1 MENFEVFDAKKA
13 AVLHTLQELKGIL
26 DDLGAAGIDVAD
38 DLARLRSAV
47 DSIQGDVLRIALL
60 GAFSD
65 GKTSVVA
72 GWLGRLMADMKIDM
86 DESSDRLAIYVPK
99 GLPGKCEIVDTPGLF
114 GDKQL
119 SVEGQQLLYSDITRR
134 YIAEA
139 HLILYVVD
147 ATNPLKDSHS
157 DIARWVLRDLRKLS
171 STVFVI
177 NKMDE
182 VTDLTDATLYAEQAR
197 IKRKNLESKLQRAAE
212 LRPAELQQLHIV
224 CMAANPNGRGL
235 PFWFGKP
242 EQYESR
248 SRIGE
253 LKAVTTQVLQSN
265 VPSVLQAKTGID
277 VVRELAVTKLAAAQR
292 ELDALVAF
300 GAQNAES
307 IARIEKDMEKGRTDV
322 KRLGAAM
329 FEELTNMEKRL
340 MGRLRPLE
348 MCEILSF
355 LEDEIGYNS
364 ATEVGFKL
372 QLAVKGVVDKYFS
385 QASAV
390 TGRLNKEID
399 IQVTAGISFL
409 EAVGSTAASA
419 SSQILK
425 GVSKLPTSVIK
436 DGIFAA
442 RDALSS
448 VVGVAYKFKPWEA
461 SKLAGSISKWAGPAG
476 AALQVSTD
484 LYRAYKASEHE
495 SELRKVKTD
504 IGEGIKDVF
513 KDLYVILGDDQKVIA
528 LLAPQLEGFQTVL
541 NSLTQSKEE
550 LQARTEA
557 IQRVATRLERLA
569 PLGSP

>member
-1 MENFEVFDAKKA
+1 MENFEIFAEKKA
-13 AVLHTLQELKGIL
+13 AVLQTLQELKEIL

-47 DSIQGDVLRIALL
+47 ESAQGDVLRIALL

-72 GWLGRLMADMKIDM
+72 GWLGRLMADMNIDM
-86 DESSDRLAIYVPK
+86 DESSDRLAIYVPE

-114 GDKQL
+114 GDKQR
-119 SVEGQQLLYSDITRR
+119 SVDGQQLLYSDITRR

-147 ATNPLKDSHS
+147 ATNPLKDSHF

-182 VTDLTDATLYAEQAR
+182 VTDLTDATLYAEQAQ
-197 IKRKNLESKLQRAAE
+197 IKRANLKSKLQRAAE
-212 LRPAELQQLHIV
+212 LTPAELEQLHIV

-242 EQYESR
+242 EHYESR

-253 LKAVTTQVLQSN
+253 LKAATAQVLQSN
-265 VPSVLQAKTGID
+265 VPAVLQAKTGID
-277 VVRELAVTKLAAAQR
+277 VVRELAVTKSAVAQR
-292 ELDALVAF
+292 ELDALAAF
-300 GAQNAES
+300 GEQNDES
-307 IARIEKDMEKGRTDV
+307 IKRIGKDMEKGRTDV

-329 FEELTNMEKRL
+329 REELTNMENRL

-348 MCEILSF
+348 RGELLPF
-355 LEDEIGYNS
+355 LEDEIGYIS

-372 QLAVKGVVDKYFS
+372 QLAIKGVVDKYFS

-399 IQVTAGISFL
+399 IQVAAGISFL
-409 EAVGSTAASA
+409 EAVGSTAAGA
-419 SSQILK
+419 TKQMLQ
-425 GVSKLPTSVIK
+425 GVSKLPPSVIK

-442 RDALSS
+442 RNALSS
-448 VVGVAYKFKPWEA
+448 VTGMTYKFKPWEA

-484 LYRAYKASEHE
+484 LYQAYRASEHE
-495 SELRKVKTD
+495 SELRKIKVD
-504 IGEGIKDVF
+504 IGEGIKGVF
-513 KDLYVILGDDQKVIA
+513 KDIYDILGDDQKMIA
-528 LLAPQLEGFQTVL
+528 FLAPQLEEFQTVL
-541 NSLTQSKEE
+541 NSLTLSKEE
-550 LQARTEA
+550 RLARA
-557 IQRVATRLERLA
+557 KVIQRVETRLKQLA
-569 PLGSP
+569 LLGPH

>member
-1 MENFEVFDAKKA
+1 MENFEVFAAKKA
-13 AVLHTLQELKGIL
+13 AILQTLQELNGIL

-47 DSIQGDVLRIALL
+47 DSVQGDVLRIALL

-86 DESSDRLAIYVPK
+86 DESSDRLAIYVPE

-114 GDKQL
+114 GDKQR
-119 SVEGQQLLYSDITRR
+119 SVDGQQLLYSDITRR

-147 ATNPLKDSHS
+147 ATNPLKDSHF
-157 DIARWVLRDLRKLS
+157 DVARWVLRDLRKLS

-182 VTDLTDATLYAEQAR
+182 VTDLTDATLYAEQAL
-197 IKRKNLESKLQRAAE
+197 IKRANLESKLQRAAE
-212 LRPAELQQLHIV
+212 LTPAELEQLHIV

-235 PFWFGKP
+235 SFWFGKP
-242 EQYESR
+242 EHYESR

-253 LKAVTTQVLQSN
+253 LKAVTTRVLQSN
-265 VPSVLQAKTGID
+265 VPAVLQAKTGLD
-277 VVRELAVTKLAAAQR
+277 VVRELAARKSAAAQR
-292 ELDALVAF
+292 ELEALAAF
-300 GAQNAES
+300 SAQNAES
-307 IARIEKDMEKGRTDV
+307 IARIEKDIEKGRTEV

-329 FEELTNMEKRL
+329 REELTSMENRL

-348 MCEILSF
+348 MGELLPF
-355 LEDEIGYNS
+355 LEDEIGYIS

-372 QLAVKGVVDKYFS
+372 QLAIKGLVDKYFS

-399 IQVTAGISFL
+399 IQVAAGISFL
-409 EAVGSTAASA
+409 EAVGSAATGA
-419 SSQILK
+419 SRQMLQ
-425 GVSKLPTSVIK
+425 GVSKLPPSVIK

-448 VVGVAYKFKPWEA
+448 VAGITYKFKPWEA
-461 SKLAGSISKWAGPAG
+461 SKLASSISKWAGPAG

-504 IGEGIKDVF
+504 IGDGIKGVF
-513 KDLYVILGDDQKVIA
+513 KDIYDILGDDQKVIA
-528 LLAPQLEGFQTVL
+528 LLAPQLEGFQKVL
-541 NSLTQSKEE
+541 NSLTQSKEK

-557 IQRVATRLERLA
+557 IQRVAIRLERLA
-569 PLGSP
+569 PPEPH

>member
-1 MENFEVFDAKKA
+1 MESFEVFATKKS
-13 AVLHTLQELKGIL
+13 AVLQTLQELNGIL

-38 DLARLRSAV
+38 ELARLRSAV
-47 DSIQGDVLRIALL
+47 DSVQSDVLRIALL

-72 GWLGRLMADMKIDM
+72 GWLGRLMEDMKIDM
-86 DESSDRLAIYVPK
+86 DESSDRLTIYQPE

-114 GDKQL
+114 GDKQR
-119 SVEGQQLLYSDITRR
+119 SVDGQQLLYSDITRR

-147 ATNPLKDSHS
+147 ATNPLKDSHL
-157 DIARWVLRDLRKLS
+157 DVARWILRDLRKLS

-197 IKRKNLESKLQRAAE
+197 IKRTNLVSKLQRAVE
-212 LRPAELQQLHIV
+212 LTSGELEQLQIV

-242 EQYESR
+242 ELYESR

-253 LKAVTTQVLQSN
+253 LKAVTTRVLQSN
-265 VPSVLQAKTGID
+265 VPAVLQVKTGLD
-277 VVRELAVTKLAAAQR
+277 VVRELAVNKSAVAQR
-292 ELDALVAF
+292 ELEALAAF
-300 GAQNAES
+300 AAQNAES
-307 IARIEKDMEKGRTDV
+307 IARIEKDMDKGRSDV

-329 FEELTNMEKRL
+329 REELTSMENRL

-348 MCEILSF
+348 VNELLPF
-355 LEDEIGYNS
+355 LEDEIGYIS

-372 QLAVKGVVDKYFS
+372 QLAIKGLVDKYFS

-390 TGRLNKEID
+390 TGRLNKEIS
-399 IQVTAGISFL
+399 IQVAAGISFL
-409 EAVGSTAASA
+409 EVVGSAAAGA
-419 SSQILK
+419 SKQMLK
-425 GVSKLPTSVIK
+425 DVSKLPPSAIK

-448 VVGVAYKFKPWEA
+448 VAGITYKFKPWEA
-461 SKLAGSISKWAGPAG
+461 SKLAGGISKWAGTAG
-476 AALQVSTD
+476 AALQVSAD
-484 LYRAYKASEHE
+484 LYQAYKASEHE
-495 SELRKVKTD
+495 SELQKVKTE
-504 IGEGIKDVF
+504 IGDGIKGVF
-513 KDLYVILGDDQKVIA
+513 KDIYDILGDDQKVIA
-528 LLAPQLEGFQTVL
+528 WLAPQLEGFQTAL
-541 NSLTQSKEE
+541 NSLKQNREK
-550 LQARTEA
+550 LQARTES
-557 IQRVATRLERLA
+557 IQRVTTRLKRLA
-569 PLGSP
+569 PPGPP

>member
-1 MENFEVFDAKKA
+1 MGNFEVFAAKKA
-13 AVLHTLQELKGIL
+13 AVLQTLQELNGIL
-26 DDLGAAGIDVAD
+26 DDLGAADIDVAD

-47 DSIQGDVLRIALL
+47 DSVQGDVLRIALL

-86 DESSDRLAIYVPK
+86 DESSDRLAIYVPE

-114 GDKQL
+114 GDKQR
-119 SVEGQQLLYSDITRR
+119 SVDGQQLLYSDITRR

-147 ATNPLKDSHS
+147 ATNPLKDSHF

-182 VTDLTDATLYAEQAR
+182 VTDLTDATLYAEQAQ
-197 IKRKNLESKLQRAAE
+197 IKRANLKSKLQRAAE
-212 LRPAELQQLHIV
+212 LTPAELEQLHIV

-235 PFWFGKP
+235 PFWFDKP
-242 EQYESR
+242 EHYETR

-253 LKAVTTQVLQSN
+253 LKAVTTRVLESN
-265 VPSVLQAKTGID
+265 VPAVLQAKTGLD
-277 VVRELAVTKLAAAQR
+277 VVRELAVRKSAAAQQ
-292 ELDALVAF
+292 ELEALAAF

-307 IARIEKDMEKGRTDV
+307 IARIQKDMEKGRTDV
-322 KRLGAAM
+322 KRLGTAM
-329 FEELTNMEKRL
+329 REELTSMENRL

-348 MCEILSF
+348 MGELLPF
-355 LEDEIGYNS
+355 LEDEIGYIS

-372 QLAVKGVVDKYFS
+372 QLAIKGLVDKYFS

-399 IQVTAGISFL
+399 IQVSAGISFL
-409 EAVGSTAASA
+409 EAVGSTAVGASR
-419 SSQILK
+419 QMLQ
-425 GVSKLPTSVIK
+425 GVSGLSPSVIK

-448 VVGVAYKFKPWEA
+448 MAGITYKFKPWEA
-461 SKLAGSISKWAGPAG
+461 SKLASSISKWAGPAG

-484 LYRAYKASEHE
+484 LYQAYKASEHE

-504 IGEGIKDVF
+504 IGDGIKGVF
-513 KDLYVILGDDQKVIA
+513 KDIYDILGDDQKMFA

-541 NSLTQSKEE
+541 NSLTQSKEK

-569 PLGSP
+569 PPGPH

>member
-13 AVLHTLQELKGIL
+13 AVLQTLQELKGIL

-38 DLARLRSAV
+38 DLVRLRSAV
-47 DSIQGDVLRIALL
+47 DSVQGDVLRIALL

-86 DESSDRLAIYVPK
+86 DESSDRLAVYVPE

-114 GDKQL
+114 GDKHR
-119 SVEGQQLLYSDITRR
+119 SVDGQQLLYSDITRR

-147 ATNPLKDSHS
+147 ATNPLKDSHF
-157 DIARWVLRDLRKLS
+157 DVARWVLRDLRKLS

-182 VTDLTDATLYAEQAR
+182 VTDLTDATLYAEQAL
-197 IKRKNLESKLQRAAE
+197 IKRANLESKLQRAAE
-212 LRPAELQQLHIV
+212 LTPDELKQLHIV

-242 EQYESR
+242 EHYESR

-253 LKAVTTQVLQSN
+253 LKAVTTRVLQSN
-265 VPSVLQAKTGID
+265 VPAVLQAKTGFD
-277 VVRELAVTKLAAAQR
+277 VALEFAVRKSAAAQR
-292 ELDALVAF
+292 ELEVLAAF
-300 GAQNAES
+300 GTQNAES

-329 FEELTNMEKRL
+329 REELTSMENRL

-348 MCEILSF
+348 MGELLPF
-355 LEDEIGYNS
+355 LEDEIGYIS

-372 QLAVKGVVDKYFS
+372 QLAIKGLVDKYFS

-399 IQVTAGISFL
+399 IQVAAGISFL
-409 EAVGSTAASA
+409 EVVGSTAAGA
-419 SSQILK
+419 SRQMLQ
-425 GVSKLPTSVIK
+425 GVSKLPPSVIK

-448 VVGVAYKFKPWEA
+448 VAGITYKFKPWEA

-504 IGEGIKDVF
+504 IGDGIKGVF
-513 KDLYVILGDDQKVIA
+513 KDIYDILGDDQKVIA

-541 NSLTQSKEE
+541 NSLTQSKEK

-557 IQRVATRLERLA
+557 IQRVAIRLEQLA
-569 PLGSP
+569 PPGPH

>member
-1 MENFEVFDAKKA
+1 MENFEIFAEKKA
-13 AVLHTLQELKGIL
+13 AVLQTLQELKEIL

-47 DSIQGDVLRIALL
+47 ESAQGDVLRIALL

-72 GWLGRLMADMKIDM
+72 GWLGRLMADMNIDM
-86 DESSDRLAIYVPK
+86 DESSDRLAIYVPE

-114 GDKQL
+114 GDKQR
-119 SVEGQQLLYSDITRR
+119 SVDGQQLLYSDITRR

-147 ATNPLKDSHS
+147 ATNPLKDSHF

-182 VTDLTDATLYAEQAR
+182 VTDLTDATLYAEQAQ
-197 IKRKNLESKLQRAAE
+197 IKRANLKSKLQRAAE
-212 LRPAELQQLHIV
+212 LTPAELEQLHIV

-242 EQYESR
+242 EHYESR

-253 LKAVTTQVLQSN
+253 LKAVTAQVLQSN
-265 VPSVLQAKTGID
+265 VPAVLQAKTGID
-277 VVRELAVTKLAAAQR
+277 VVRELAVTKSAVAQR
-292 ELDALVAF
+292 ELDALAAF
-300 GAQNAES
+300 GEQNDES
-307 IARIEKDMEKGRTDV
+307 IKRIGKDMEKGRRDV

-329 FEELTNMEKRL
+329 REELTNMENRL

-348 MCEILSF
+348 RGELLPF
-355 LEDEIGYNS
+355 LEDEIGYIS

-372 QLAVKGVVDKYFS
+372 QLAIKGVVDKYFS

-399 IQVTAGISFL
+399 IQVAAGISFL
-409 EAVGSTAASA
+409 EAVGSTAAGA
-419 SSQILK
+419 TKQMLQ
-425 GVSKLPTSVIK
+425 GVSKLPPSVIK

-442 RDALSS
+442 RNALSS
-448 VVGVAYKFKPWEA
+448 VTGMTYKFKPWEA
-461 SKLAGSISKWAGPAG
+461 SKLAGSISTWAGPAG

-484 LYRAYKASEHE
+484 LYQAYRASEHE
-495 SELRKVKTD
+495 SELRKVKVD
-504 IGEGIKDVF
+504 IGEGIKGVF
-513 KDLYVILGDDQKVIA
+513 KDIYDILGDDQKMIA
-528 LLAPQLEGFQTVL
+528 FLAPQLDEFQTVL
-541 NSLTQSKEE
+541 NSLTQSKEQR
-550 LQARTEA
+550 LARTEA
-557 IQRVATRLERLA
+557 IQRVETRLKRLA
-569 PLGSP
+569 SLGPH

>member
-1 MENFEVFDAKKA
+1 MENFEIFAEKKA
-13 AVLHTLQELKGIL
+13 AVLQTLQELKEIL

-47 DSIQGDVLRIALL
+47 ESAQGDVLRIALL

-72 GWLGRLMADMKIDM
+72 GWLGRLMADMNIDM
-86 DESSDRLAIYVPK
+86 DESSDRLAIYVPE

-114 GDKQL
+114 GDKQR
-119 SVEGQQLLYSDITRR
+119 SVDGQQLLYSDITRR

-147 ATNPLKDSHS
+147 ATNPLKDSHF

-182 VTDLTDATLYAEQAR
+182 VTDLTDATLYAEQAQ
-197 IKRKNLESKLQRAAE
+197 IKRANLKSKLQRAAE
-212 LRPAELQQLHIV
+212 LTPAELEQLHIV

-242 EQYESR
+242 EHYESR

-253 LKAVTTQVLQSN
+253 LKAVTAQVLQSN
-265 VPSVLQAKTGID
+265 VPAVLQAKTGID
-277 VVRELAVTKLAAAQR
+277 VVRELAVTKSAVAQR
-292 ELDALVAF
+292 ELDALAAF
-300 GAQNAES
+300 GEQNDES
-307 IARIEKDMEKGRTDV
+307 IKRIGKDMEKGRTDV

-329 FEELTNMEKRL
+329 REELTNMENRL

-348 MCEILSF
+348 RGELLPF
-355 LEDEIGYNS
+355 LEDEIGYIS

-372 QLAVKGVVDKYFS
+372 QLAIKGVVDKYFS

-399 IQVTAGISFL
+399 IQVAAGISFL
-409 EAVGSTAASA
+409 EAVGSTAAGA
-419 SSQILK
+419 TKQMLQ
-425 GVSKLPTSVIK
+425 GVSKLPPSVIK

-442 RDALSS
+442 RNALSS
-448 VVGVAYKFKPWEA
+448 VTGMTYKFKPWEA

-484 LYRAYKASEHE
+484 LYQAYRASEHE
-495 SELRKVKTD
+495 SELRKVKVD
-504 IGEGIKDVF
+504 IGEGIKGVF
-513 KDLYVILGDDQKVIA
+513 KDIYDILGDDQKMIA
-528 LLAPQLEGFQTVL
+528 FLAPQLDEFQTVL
-541 NSLTQSKEE
+541 NSLTQSKEQR
-550 LQARTEA
+550 LARTEA
-557 IQRVATRLERLA
+557 IQRVETRLKRLA
-569 PLGSP
+569 SLGPH